1 KQWRLLSIT
10 LPKMMPSVGSITVVY
25 LPENC
30 CNFDLVQHSS
40 ENPNYRLLSK
50 IGKGCYMTKHFDC
63 WISYEFSASP

>member
-30 CNFDLVQHSS
+30 CKLTMEGKAMSYPDRYDQENLLNFHKAKMHL
-40 ENPNYRLLSK
+40 EMAIALL
-50 IGKGCYMTKHFDC
+50 TQ
-63 WISYEFSASP
+63 